1 MITRIQIRNFKSL
14 SDFDLDN
21 IGMFTCLI
29 GLNGAGKT
37 TLLQALDFLGHLV
50 SGQTDFRG
58 WSRNE
63 LLTAG
68 EKLRTIAFRITFK
81 IPQFEEIF
89 WAGKY
94 NVDRMK
100 FSEEFIFTYNHIQNK
115 IEKYYLILRDGRLLY
130 EGMPLETTK
139 IVSKNIS
146 DYNYKGSVLSA
157 FMYDDAVICAV
168 RDELQ
173 GLKSLELLSPETLRH
188 ASKPVEN
195 MGIGGEGLAGFLYNL
210 SKENYSELNST
221 IKNYYHYINNFYI
234 KNKKFGWKQLL
245 SKEVTGSEIPATHV
259 NDGFLR
265 IIAILTQKYSKKK
278 FLLFDEIEN
287 GINQE
292 LIEKLLDTL
301 RNFNGKQVMVTTHSA
316 LVLSYLSDEEA
327 RQSVVLLFK
336 DKKGSTRA
344 TRFFE
349 LPEIAEK
356 LRFLGPGEAMGDT
369 DLVKLTNDLAENAVA
384 GQEMV

>member
-21 IGMFTCLI
+21 IGMFTCLV

-50 SGQTDFRG
+50 YGQTDFRG
-58 WSRNE
+58 WSKNE

-68 EKLRTIAFRITFK
+68 GKLRTIAFRITFK
-81 IPQFEEIF
+81 ISQLNEIF
-89 WAGKY
+89 WTGKY
-94 NVDRMK
+94 NVDRLK
-100 FSEEFIFTYNHIQNK
+100 FSEEFIFTYDHIQNK
-115 IEKYYLILRDGRLLY
+115 IKKYYLILRDGRLLY

-157 FMYDDAVICAV
+157 FMYDDAIISAV

-173 GLKSLELLSPETLRH
+173 GLNSLELLSPDTLRH

-195 MGIGGEGLAGFLYNL
+195 MEIGGEGLAGFIYNL
-210 SKENYSELNST
+210 SKENFCELNSS
-221 IKNYYHYINNFYI
+221 IQNYCRYINNLYI

-245 SKEVTGSEIPATHV
+245 SKEVTGSEIPATHI

-278 FLLFDEIEN
+278 FFLFDEIEN

-316 LVLSYLSDEEA
+316 LVLNYLSDEEA

-369 DLVKLTNDLAENAVA
+369 DLVKLTNDLAEKAVA
-384 GQEMV
+384 EQEK

>member
-100 FSEEFIFTYNHIQNK
+100 FSEESIFTYNHIQNK

-146 DYNYKGSVLSA
+146 DYNYKGSALSA
-157 FMYDDAVICAV
+157 FTYDDAVICAV

-221 IKNYYHYINNFYI
+221 IKNYYHHINNFYI

-316 LVLSYLSDEEA
+316 LVLNYLSDEEA

-369 DLVKLTNDLAENAVA
+369 DLVKLTNDLAEKAVA
-384 GQEMV
+384 EQEK

>member
-100 FSEEFIFTYNHIQNK
+100 FSEEFIFTYDHIQNK
-115 IEKYYLILRDGRLLY
+115 IEKYYLILKDGRLQY
-130 EGMPLETTK
+130 EGMPMKTTK

-146 DYNYKGSVLSA
+146 DYNYKGSALSA
-157 FMYDDAVICAV
+157 FTYDDAVICAV

-245 SKEVTGSEIPATHV
+245 SKEVTGSEIPATHT

-292 LIEKLLDTL
+292 LIEKLLDAL

-316 LVLSYLSDEEA
+316 LVLNYLSDEEA

-369 DLVKLTNDLAENAVA
+369 DLVKLTNDLAGNAVA
-384 GQEMV
+384 GPEE